1 MSRSETRKRK
11 EENKM
16 YVVVRFPKSLK
27 GAKSYDFNIY
37 AKTHSQKA
45 KMMGYYEEQRARY
58 TDCYVL
64 LTTKENA
71 EKMKRVWHNYVGNNI
86 GSHLS
91 RTEKV
96 RSMLGHNPENDS
108 RFTS

>member
-1 MSRSETRKRK
+1 
-11 EENKM
+11 M

-27 GAKSYDFNIY
+27 GARSYDFNIY

-45 KMMGYYEEQRARY
+45 KMIGYYEEQRARY

-71 EKMKRVWHNYVGNNI
+71 EKIKRVWHNYVGNNV
-86 GSHLS
+86 GRHLS
-91 RTEKV
+91 RAEKV

-108 RFTS
+108 RYVAKMRRIYG